1 MAEPTGY
8 DLTHKK
14 ILDSAKKIF
23 LKKGYEK
30 TNLREIC
37 ANAGVTTGAFYRHFK
52 NKVAVFSELV
62 KPVVQL
68 IHQMYSKIK
77 KESFDSL
84 KKNHPEDLAKL
95 NLNGAIEATVLMYK
109 KKKLFE
115 LLTCKSY
122 GTKYENFIDTIVKM
136 EDINRKKS
144 NAIIAEIKQKEVD
157 IPDEAMHLLN
167 HAYVSALKD
176 IIVHGKS
183 EEYVRENTKIVTEF
197 FNEGWKKLRGFKKR

>member
-52 NKVAVFSELV
+52 NKEAVFSELV

-84 KKNHPEDLAKL
+84 KK
-95 NLNGAIEATVLMYK
+95 
-109 KKKLFE
+109 
-115 LLTCKSY
+115 KS
-122 GTKYENFIDTIVKM
+122 
-136 EDINRKKS
+136 S
-144 NAIIAEIKQKEVD
+144 
-157 IPDEAMHLLN
+157 
-167 HAYVSALKD
+167 
-176 IIVHGKS
+176 
-183 EEYVRENTKIVTEF
+183 
-197 FNEGWKKLRGFKKR
+197 RGFSKT